1 MSDLNAFLKGRQAVY
16 EFLYLT
22 FYKIPDYSF
31 MPVIGQFA
39 TPFARLA
46 GGSDNSDLQAGV
58 TQYTDYI
65 ASIKGKS
72 AAENAQQL
80 NADFTRLFIS
90 GPHSI
95 SLTESKCFPNE
106 SDAEI
111 ILSLTDFF
119 ADSRIVKPSII
130 NLPIDSYP
138 MELFYLFKTSQQ
150 AAEAVE
156 EERAAE
162 IIREQIRFM
171 DNHILR
177 WHTDMRDAVLELDEG
192 KEHGGFY
199 HAAALLTSGFLMV
212 DRDLIAA
219 I

>member
-46 GGSDNSDLQAGV
+46 DSSDNCDLQAGV
-58 TQYTDYI
+58 KQYNDYL
-65 ASIKGKS
+65 AFIKGKS
-72 AAENAQQL
+72 TAESAQQL
-80 NADFTRLFIS
+80 NADFTRLFIA

-106 SDAEI
+106 SDATI

-119 ADSRIVKPSII
+119 ANSKISKPSII

-138 MELFYLFKTSQQ
+138 MELFYLFKTSQK
-150 AAEAVE
+150 AAEAMDDE
-156 EERAAE
+156 AAE
-162 IIREQIRFM
+162 IIKEQIKFM
-171 DNHILR
+171 DSHILR
-177 WHTDMRDAVLELDEG
+177 WHTNMRDAVLQLEG
-192 KEHGGFY
+192 EKEHSGFY
-199 HAAALLTSGFLMV
+199 HAAALLSSGFLAV